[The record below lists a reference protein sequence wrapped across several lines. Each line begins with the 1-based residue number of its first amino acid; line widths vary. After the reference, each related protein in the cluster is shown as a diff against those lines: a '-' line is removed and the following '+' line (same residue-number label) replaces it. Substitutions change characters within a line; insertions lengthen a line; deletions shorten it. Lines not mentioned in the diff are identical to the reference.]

1 MDAAVP
7 LREGTESDRE
17 LTMLASFTRRVIS
30 RVSHAVGLPALP
42 QARRH
47 VLSAGQPA

>member
-17 LTMLASFTRRVIS
+17 LTMLASFTRRIFS
-30 RVSHAVGLPALP
+30 RLSHAVWLLAFP

-47 VLSAGQPA
+47 VLKARRPA